1 MAKTETE
8 YGFVLGFW
16 KHSADPESHNYVT
29 RIMSG
34 VMPEHLERPV
44 LREVYAAVCDRMT
57 QDLPVD
63 PGDVAFYGELARR
76 VGADGMVLL
85 DGLHADVQTYPH
97 QKLGHLVSEILESH
111 NARRQRELLKDAS
124 AEIDQLLEAGTYAAA
139 RSFGEST
146 ALRLLALGAE
156 RPGRRTLR
164 SREELTAALLKAG
177 EHGTPGGIAW
187 PWPKL
192 QRVLG
197 FLPRGAVAGITGEP
211 GTGKT
216 TVLGNLFMEW
226 TRRDVVCL
234 AYSTEMRDKFLN
246 RAYAAEAGIPQRVA
260 EQELFNVR
268 DSKTLRILAREWGC
282 DELTARTRT
291 VAYWDRFEPIVRE
304 WEGRPWE
311 VVDISD
317 LKPTDLIGFT
327 RHIRRRY
334 AGAHV
339 VVMVDH
345 MLNLEFSEV
354 EKAALYVGPVT
365 RQFRDLCQEDQD
377 GGLSGV
383 LLFQPRK
390 GEVGRE
396 GHAAYKP
403 VAAGAIKGA
412 VASVLDVHFSPY
424 RALVDE
430 DGNGVDPRRMGDDG
444 VRDDHEHIY
453 LKPDK
458 NRTGGPSPTQ
468 ILRFDA
474 VCGRI
479 WEEDH
484 HHAERAE
491 WNARMGSRAYDGRS
505 AAAKED

>member
-8 YGFVLGFW
+8 YAFVLGFW
-16 KHSADPESHNYVT
+16 QYAADPDAQSYAT

-34 VMPEHLERPV
+34 VMPEHLEQPV
-44 LREVYAAVCDRMT
+44 LREVYATITDRMT
-57 QDLPVD
+57 QDLPTD
-63 PGDVAFYGELARR
+63 PGDVQLYGELAKRCSESP
-76 VGADGMVLL
+76 VL
-85 DGLHADVQTYPH
+85 DGLHADVQIYPR
-97 QKLGHLVSEILESH
+97 QKLGHLVTEILESH
-111 NARRQRELLKDAS
+111 NARRQRRTLTEATAEMDELLKS
-124 AEIDQLLEAGTYAAA
+124 GLYAAA
-139 RSFGEST
+139 RTKGEST
-146 ALRLLALGAE
+146 ALELLALGAE
-156 RPGRRTLR
+156 RPGKRTLR
-164 SREELTAALLKAG
+164 SREELTKALLAAG
-177 EHGTPGGIAW
+177 EHGTPAGIAW
-187 PWPKL
+187 PWPRL

-234 AYSTEMRDKFLN
+234 VYSTEMRSKFLN
-246 RAYAAEAGIPQRVA
+246 RAYATEAGIPQRIA

-268 DSKTLRILAREWGC
+268 DAKTLRILAREWGC

-291 VAYWDRFEPIVRE
+291 VAYWDQFKPVVEAWQE
-304 WEGRPWE
+304 KPWE

-317 LKPTDLIGFT
+317 LKPKDLMGFT

-345 MLNLEFSEV
+345 MLNLAFDER
-354 EKAALYVGPVT
+354 EKAALYVGGVT
-365 RQFRDLCQEDQD
+365 TEFREMCQDDQD
-377 GGLSGV
+377 GGMSGV
-383 LLFQPRK
+383 LLFQPKK
-390 GEVGRE
+390 GEVGKERL
-396 GHAAYKP
+396 AAYRP

-424 RALVDE
+424 RVLLDE
-430 DGNGVDPRRMGDDG
+430 DGKPTSPAKVGDEGTVDDS
-444 VRDDHEHIY
+444 ENIY

-474 VCGRI
+474 NCGRI

-491 WNARMGSRAYDGRS
+491 WNARMGSRRYDGRG